1 MTFAERQHIRDT
13 LRVTFS
19 RLGKIALNQRTR
31 ITQAKK
37 DKVDFICV
45 AKANVGYFSNTG
57 YKDNKILF
65 LCCAGSNSKQ

>member
-19 RLGKIALNQRTR
+19 RLGNIALNQRTR

-45 AKANVGYFSNTG
+45 AKANVGYFSKHWLQRQQNPV
-57 YKDNKILF
+57 F
-65 LCCAGSNSKQ
+65 VLCWE